1 MAKKIAINGFGRIG
15 RLTLRNLIDQDDV
28 QIVGINDLTDTAT
41 LAHLFE
47 YDSSHRRFKGTVA
60 VDGDTL
66 VINGKTI
73 PTFSMRNP
81 ADLPWADLE
90 VDVVLECTGFFRKKE
105 QAMLHVEAGA
115 KKVLLSAP
123 AKSEGIPTIVQG
135 VNDHLLQGGK
145 DLIVSNAS
153 CTTNC
158 LAPLV
163 KIIDDHWG
171 IQHGFMS
178 TVHAYTANQKLQD
191 APHNDL
197 RRARAAAV
205 NMIPT
210 TTGAAKALAL
220 VLPSVKGKISAS
232 SIRVPVPTGS
242 LVELMCVLDKEV
254 DVATVNATFKAYAA
268 NEMKGVLEYSEKPLV
283 SSDIIS
289 NPYSSIFDA
298 PLTTVHHGML
308 KVTAWYDNEAGY
320 AARLAELALMV

>member
-15 RLTLRNLIDQDDV
+15 RLTLRNLINRKDV
-28 QIVGINDLTDTAT
+28 EIVGINDLTDTAT

-47 YDSSHRRFKGTVA
+47 YDSSHRRFEGTVNVA
-60 VDGDTL
+60 DDNL

-81 ADLPWADLE
+81 AELPWADLE

-105 QAMLHVEAGA
+105 QAMLHITAGA

-123 AKSEGIPTIVQG
+123 AKSEGVPTIVKG
-135 VNDHLLQGGK
+135 VNDHLLTGE

-163 KIIDDHWG
+163 KIIDDNWG
-171 IQHGFMS
+171 LQYGFMS

-191 APHNDL
+191 APHKDL

-210 TTGAAKALAL
+210 TTGAANALAL
-220 VLPSVKGKISAS
+220 VLPELKGKISAS

-242 LVELMCVLDKEV
+242 LVELMCVLDKKV
-254 DVATVNATFKAYAA
+254 DVATVNSKFKAASEA
-268 NEMKGVLEYSEKPLV
+268 ELKGILEYSEKPLV
-283 SSDIIS
+283 STDIVS
-289 NPYSSIFDA
+289 SPYSSIFDA
-298 PLTTVHHGML
+298 PLTTVHNGML

-320 AARLAELALMV
+320 SARLAELALMI